1 MDAFDVLIQQTDEKV
16 TQLKNFL
23 ADGGAESFEEY
34 KRLCG
39 EARGLLIAKELTIT
53 LKDKMENSDD

>member
-39 EARGLLIAKELTIT
+39 EIKGLLTSRGYALD
-53 LKDKMENSDD
+53 LKQRLEQSDE